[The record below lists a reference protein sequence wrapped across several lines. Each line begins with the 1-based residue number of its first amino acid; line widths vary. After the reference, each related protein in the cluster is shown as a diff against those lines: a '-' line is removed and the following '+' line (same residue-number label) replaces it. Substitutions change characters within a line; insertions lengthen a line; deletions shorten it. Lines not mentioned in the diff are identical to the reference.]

1 MPWRAA
7 TAAVSIV
14 LAIVASSRP
23 AAAQAWAP
31 RAREGEVTFVVQTID
46 HLGRVFKDVRFD
58 CCETTNVAVV
68 VDTTY
73 GLTSRWSIS
82 AGLPYVFAKF
92 WARDRPESSPPPPWL
107 TLAPVDEC
115 RCLHSSFQD
124 VSVAAHY
131 NVARVRRSFSLMT
144 SVTTGVP
151 SHAYDYV
158 GEAVV
163 GFGLKELGLS
173 VDAGQRL
180 DFILPGL
187 SIDGRYAYTFVERVL
202 DIRHD
207 RSNFGLDANYALP
220 KRVAGHV
227 ILSWQ
232 RTHGGLNILPDEI
245 QDNPAAPAV
254 YTEFHR
260 LLRDNSFHA
269 GAGGSYTWRDWDL
282 SFSFLKTISGDN
294 THDVH
299 VYTVEAGRSFRVRR

>member
-1 MPWRAA
+1 MKDF
-7 TAAVSIV
+7 VE
-14 LAIVASSRP
+14 
-23 AAAQAWAP
+23 
-31 RAREGEVTFVVQTID
+31 RED
-46 HLGRVFKDVRFD
+46 PLPPSP
-58 CCETTNVAVV
+58 
-68 VDTTY
+68 
-73 GLTSRWSIS
+73 LT
-82 AGLPYVFAKF
+82 
-92 WARDRPESSPPPPWL
+92 WL
-107 TLAPVDEC
+107 TLAPADHC
-115 RCLHSSFQD
+115 GCLHSSFQD
-124 VSVAAHY
+124 VSVGAHY

-151 SHAYDYV
+151 SHAYEYV

-180 DFILPGL
+180 DFLLPGL

-254 YTEFHR
+254 
-260 LLRDNSFHA
+260 
-269 GAGGSYTWRDWDL
+269 
-282 SFSFLKTISGDN
+282 
-294 THDVH
+294 
-299 VYTVEAGRSFRVRR
+299 